1 MCQASMKINLVDG
14 FYYVY
19 HFVSQHNHNLAT
31 KEQNHHLRSQRKMDD
46 AQISRIE
53 VAKSVGITTKAAVD
67 LLAKEVGGMENLGFT
82 RVDVKNRL
90 YSKRSLKVH
99 QGDTGGVLEYME
111 KRTSEDAKFF
121 YSIQVDENDLITNIF
136 LDRC

>member
-1 MCQASMKINLVDG
+1 
-14 FYYVY
+14 
-19 HFVSQHNHNLAT
+19 
-31 KEQNHHLRSQRKMDD
+31 MDD